1 MTVETATS
9 IPQLDTTLPTSAD
22 LISEGDN
29 HLRLLKTVLKTQ
41 FPNIGTAAMT
51 ATAAEL
57 NYSVGLTAS
66 ITSLLALKG
75 TVAGQVWTG
84 THNFSGA
91 TEVRVPTVAAGDNST
106 KAASTAH
113 VASVAMSTVLPGQT
127 GNAGKIITTDG
138 TTANWSDTI
147 NGNLYFS
154 GTARRIGIKNGGA
167 TPSDNLLLEAT
178 SLNSAT
184 SVGAVP
190 NGVVLAPGAVA
201 SEFAVYNVNPA
212 TNYSF
217 GKFAIR
223 QNDSVRIEVGKAGT
237 GAALPF
243 HIDHDGITRFSI
255 SDTLGRVGINRAV
268 PTHLFHIDSAYI
280 GGLPSPSNVS
290 PDRNVLTRF
299 QNTGVA
305 VDVGADNAATGW
317 VQARSQSDN
326 AAYLPLLLNP
336 NGAAVFAGGGGLGY
350 GPAAVGVG
358 GTVTQAT
365 NKSTSVTLNKVT
377 GRITMAG
384 DSLAAGATVSFT
396 LANNQLAVTDTLI
409 CNGVFISV
417 NPNSYRIEVGRV
429 LSTQADIR
437 VTNITAGAL
446 AEALVLQFYI
456 AKGLAS

>member
-29 HLRLLKTVLKTQ
+29 HLRLIKTVLKTQ

-57 NYSVGLTAS
+57 SFSVGLSAS
-66 ITSLLALKG
+66 ITSLLAAKG
-75 TVAGQVWTG
+75 AIAGQVWTG
-84 THNFSGA
+84 THDFSGA
-91 TEVRVPTVAAGDNST
+91 TEARAPTVAAGDNST
-106 KAASTAH
+106 KVATTAY
-113 VASVAMSTVLPGQT
+113 VASVALSTALPGQA
-127 GNAGKIITTDG
+127 GQSGKIITTDG

-147 NGNLYFS
+147 NGNLYFA

-167 TPSDNLLLEAT
+167 TPSDDLLLEAT

-184 SVGAVP
+184 SVGAMP
-190 NGVVLAPGAVA
+190 NGVILAPGAVA
-201 SEFAVYNVNPA
+201 SEFAVYNTNPA
-212 TNYSF
+212 VDYSY
-217 GKFAIR
+217 GKFVMR

-237 GAALPF
+237 GTALPF
-243 HIDHDGITRFSI
+243 HIDQAGVTRFSI

-290 PDRNVLTRF
+290 PDRNVITRF

-317 VQARSQSDN
+317 VQARSQSNN
-326 AAYLPLLLNP
+326 ATYLPLLLNP
-336 NGAAVFAGGGGLGY
+336 NGGQVLAGVGGFGY
-350 GPAAVGVG
+350 GPSSIGTG

-365 NKSTSVTLNKVT
+365 SRSTAVTINKPA
-377 GRITMAG
+377 GAITMFTAAG
-384 DSLAAGATVSFT
+384 SATVATFRVNNSIVSANDAVLLSIRAGATNIYAVSAINVSAGFF
-396 LANNQLAVTDTLI
+396 D
-409 CNGVFISV
+409 ISFY
-417 NPNSYRIEVGRV
+417 S
-429 LSTQADIR
+429 LSG
-437 VTNITAGAL
+437 TASDAPVINFVVIKGATT
-446 AEALVLQFYI
+446 
-456 AKGLAS
+456 